1 MPDPRALFCFG
12 FGYTAGRLARRLD
25 ATRDTTRDT
34 TRGGGW
40 RVAGTA
46 RVAGL
51 RDGIALAGF
60 GRAAPLADLPA
71 RLAGTSHV
79 LVSIPPDDAGDPVA
93 DLHGPALAALP
104 GLRWLG
110 YLSTT
115 GVYGDT
121 GGAWVDESA
130 PLAPGTDRAARRAAA
145 ERAWLAL
152 WRDRGLPVHVFR
164 LPGIYGPGRSA
175 IDQLRA
181 GTARRVDKPGHV
193 FSRIHVDDIA
203 AVLAASM
210 AAPDPGAIYNVADD
224 EPAPQAEV
232 VAYAAELLGIEPP
245 PLVPVDD
252 PALSPMAR
260 SFYAECRRVS
270 NAKIKE
276 KLGVTLQYPSYREGL
291 ASILA
296 GDPADLAD
304 GPA

>member
-12 FGYTAGRLARRLD
+12 FGYTAGRLARRL
-25 ATRDTTRDT
+25 ASSRANRL
-34 TRGGGW
+34 GGGW
-40 RVAGTA
+40 RVTGTA
-46 RVAGL
+46 RADRVRGGVEL
-51 RDGIALAGF
+51 TGF
-60 GRAAPLADLPA
+60 GRSAPLAELPE
-71 RLAGTSHV
+71 RLAGVSHV

-93 DLHGPALAALP
+93 DLHGAALAALP

-121 GGAWVDESA
+121 GGAWVDETA
-130 PLAPGTDRAARRAAA
+130 PLAPGTDRASRRAAA

-193 FSRIHVDDIA
+193 FSRVHVDDIA
-203 AVLAASM
+203 GVLAASM

-232 VAYAAELLGIEPP
+232 VAYAAELLGIDPP

-252 PALSPMAR
+252 PGLSPMAR

-276 KLGVTLQYPSYREGL
+276 TLGVRLRYPSYREGL

-296 GDPADLAD
+296 GDPADRAD